1 MPSTRNTST
10 PFDFKMP
17 SATGDAFGVVNTQVG
32 VSRAV
37 PMIEVASGTRSL
49 ASRMTRTGDHS
60 IMPGS
65 RQVRCGSSDSTVP
78 MPTRMASDS
87 ARI

>member
-10 PFDFKMP
+10 PLAFKMP
-17 SATGDAFGVVNTQVG
+17 SATGDASGVVNTQVG

-37 PMIEVASGTRSL
+37 PTSEVASGMRSL